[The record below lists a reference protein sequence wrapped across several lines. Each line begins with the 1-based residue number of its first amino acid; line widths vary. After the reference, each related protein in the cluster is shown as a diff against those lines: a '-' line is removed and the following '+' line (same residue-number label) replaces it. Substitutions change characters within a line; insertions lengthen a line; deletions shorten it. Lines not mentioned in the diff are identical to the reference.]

1 MHLPEELIASLSAV
15 DGFDPVPFV
24 EVHQS
29 GSAVTSIRIK
39 PSKAAADVMPFPT
52 DQPVPWSRQ
61 GYYLE
66 RRPSFTFDPLFHAG
80 SYYVQEASSMFL
92 EQALLQTTDVSQ
104 PLKVLDLCAA
114 PGGKSTHLH
123 ALISADSLLV
133 SNEVIRPRSGILKQ
147 NITRWGCSNVVVT
160 SNDPKHFQKLNSF
173 FDVIVADA
181 PCSGSGLFRKDAAAV
196 DEWSPE
202 LVQIWCGRQR
212 RILADVL
219 PALKEGGVLIYST
232 CSFSKEE
239 NEDIADWLVGEMGME
254 CIELK
259 TEKEWGI
266 VTATGAAND
275 VAGYRFYPDKVKGE
289 GFFLSCFRKLS
300 AEGAKDFK
308 GGKPAVLSRVEREGV
323 LPWIAPNSNLE
334 FLKHEQ
340 YVFALPANGV
350 TPFLQVQAA
359 LYIQYAGTACGMLI
373 RGKLVPD
380 HALALSPILRSD
392 LPSLDLNYE
401 DSIRYLQRNDLH
413 LAPHLKGWQ
422 TARYKGKGLGWVNV
436 LANRINNY
444 YPKELRILKREN
456 GSDSEK

>member
-1 MHLPEELIASLSAV
+1 
-15 DGFDPVPFV
+15 
-24 EVHQS
+24 
-29 GSAVTSIRIK
+29 
-39 PSKAAADVMPFPT
+39 
-52 DQPVPWSRQ
+52 
-61 GYYLE
+61 
-66 RRPSFTFDPLFHAG
+66 
-80 SYYVQEASSMFL
+80 
-92 EQALLQTTDVSQ
+92 
-104 PLKVLDLCAA
+104 
-114 PGGKSTHLH
+114 
-123 ALISADSLLV
+123 
-133 SNEVIRPRSGILKQ
+133 
-147 NITRWGCSNVVVT
+147 
-160 SNDPKHFQKLNSF
+160 
-173 FDVIVADA
+173 
-181 PCSGSGLFRKDAAAV
+181 
-196 DEWSPE
+196 
-202 LVQIWCGRQR
+202 R